1 MGRPHVNGEP
11 DGFGAEALE
20 AAVNRLVDKYRV
32 RCLWFLS
39 PDYYPSTVDQRLR
52 VLGYIERY
60 GDREGFRRA
69 RELKRWLSQTSNE
82 PSAGC

>member
-1 MGRPHVNGEP
+1 MNGDP
-11 DGFGAEALE
+11 GDPGAATVET
-20 AAVNRLVDKYRV
+20 AVDRLVDEYRV
-32 RCLWFLS
+32 RCLWFLR

-69 RELKRWLSQTSNE
+69 QALRRWLSPASSA